1 MTRRHLRYGAPAA
14 LLGLALLASGC
25 SSNTAGDAAAGDSSS
40 DSASEE
46 HAHSDEQRVA
56 VSYAGGIAVLDAET
70 LELVD
75 ELESEEFTRLNA
87 AGDGRHVFVTT
98 SQGFELLD
106 TAEPALTG
114 LVVPASAA
122 GHVVRHAGKTV
133 LYDDGAGETTVF
145 DTHDL
150 AHVDGELPEAVTH
163 TAEHA
168 HHGVSI
174 ELEDGTLVTTVG
186 DETSRSG
193 AVALHAHDDHWD
205 EVTSSD
211 QCPGIHGEG
220 TAADE
225 AVVFGCEDGALLY
238 SDGAFTKLDAPD
250 AYGRMGNAFVSE
262 TSPIVVGDYKSDP
275 DAEGYLLGSVALI
288 DTVAEKLEVVDLP
301 ENVRYT
307 FRDVTRGPDDLAY
320 ILSTDGSI
328 HVLDPETG
336 DLVDE
341 FPVIDAWEGPA
352 EWQDAH
358 PALVGTG
365 GDTAYVTEPAANSVH
380 AVDLRTGEI
389 TATAELDHTPNEFA
403 VALGE
408 H

>member
-1 MTRRHLRYGAPAA
+1 MTRRHLRFGAPAA
-14 LLGLALLASGC
+14 LLGLALLATGC
-25 SSNTAGDAAAGDSSS
+25 SATTAGDAAADDTSASSS
-40 DSASEE
+40 SESEAS
-46 HAHSDEQRVA
+46 HDNDRRVA
-56 VSYAGGIAVLDAET
+56 VSYDGGIAVLDADT
-70 LELVD
+70 LDVID
-75 ELESEEFTRLNA
+75 EFDSEEFTRLNA

-98 SQGFELLD
+98 SQGFQLLD
-106 TAEPALTG
+106 TAAPALTD
-114 LVVPASAA
+114 LVVDASAA
-122 GHVVRHAGKTV
+122 GHVVRHGGKTV
-133 LYDDGAGETTVF
+133 LFDDGGGETTIF

-150 AHVDGELPEAVTH
+150 AHADGALPEAVTY

-174 ELEDGTLVTTVG
+174 ELEDGTLLTTVG
-186 DETSRSG
+186 DETARTG
-193 AVALHAHDDHWD
+193 AVALEPHDDHWH
-205 EVTSSD
+205 EITSSD

-225 AVVFGCEDGALLY
+225 AVIFGCEDGALLF
-238 SDGAFTKLDAPD
+238 SDGTFTKLDAPD
-250 AYGRMGNAFVSE
+250 EFGRMGNAFVSE
-262 TSPIVVGDYKSDP
+262 TSPIVVGDYKTDP
-275 DAEGYLLGSVALI
+275 DAEGYLLSAVTLI
-288 DTVAEKLEVVDLP
+288 NTATQEFTVVDLP

-307 FRDVTRGPDDLAY
+307 FRDVTRGADDLAY

-336 DLVDE
+336 KLVNE

-358 PALVGTG
+358 PAIIGN
-365 GDTAYVTEPAANSVH
+365 GDTAYVTDPAANAVH
-380 AVDLRTGEI
+380 AVDLRSGKI
-389 TATAELDHTPNEFA
+389 TATAELEHTPNEFA

>member
-186 DETSRSG
+186 GETSRSG

-205 EVTSSD
+205 EVASSD

>member
-205 EVTSSD
+205 EVASSD

>member
-1 MTRRHLRYGAPAA
+1 MTRRHLRYAAPAA
-14 LLGLALLASGC
+14 LLGLALLATGC
-25 SSNTAGDAAAGDSSS
+25 SSSTAN
-40 DSASEE
+40 DSAAEESPANASSED

-56 VSYAGGIAVLDAET
+56 VSYEGGIAVLDAET

-75 ELESEEFTRLNA
+75 EFESEEFTRLNA

-98 SQGFELLD
+98 SKGFELLD
-106 TAEPALTG
+106 TAKPALTG
-114 LVVPASAA
+114 LTVDASAA

-133 LYDDGAGETTVF
+133 LFDDGTGETTIF
-145 DTHDL
+145 DSHDL
-150 AHVDGELPEAVTH
+150 AHVEDALPESVTH
-163 TAEHA
+163 TAEHP

-174 ELEDGTLVTTVG
+174 ELEDGTLVTTLG

-205 EVTSSD
+205 EVASND

-225 AVVFGCEDGALLY
+225 AVVFGCENGALLY
-238 SDGAFTKLDAPD
+238 QDGAFTKLDAPD

-288 DTVAEKLEVVDLP
+288 DTATQELQVVDLP

-307 FRDVTRGPDDLAY
+307 FRDVTRGTDDLAY

-336 DLVDE
+336 ELVDE

-358 PALVGTG
+358 PAIIGTG
-365 GDTAYVTEPAANSVH
+365 GDTAYVTESAANSVH

-389 TATAELDHTPNEFA
+389 TATAELEHTPNEFA

>member
-14 LLGLALLASGC
+14 LLGIALLATGC
-25 SSNTAGDAAAGDSSS
+25 SSNAANDAAADESPANSS
-40 DSASEE
+40 SEE
-46 HAHSDEQRVA
+46 HAHEGDQRVA
-56 VSYAGGIAVLDAET
+56 VSYEGGIAVLDGET
-70 LELVD
+70 LELVE

-87 AGDGRHVFVTT
+87 AGDGRHVFVST
-98 SQGFELLD
+98 SQGFQLLD
-106 TAEPALTG
+106 TAEPALTD
-114 LVVPASAA
+114 LVVPSSAP

-133 LYDDGAGETTVF
+133 LYDDGASETTIF

-150 AHVDGELPEAVTH
+150 AHVEGELPEAITH
-163 TAEHA
+163 TSKNA

-174 ELEDGTLVTTVG
+174 QLEDGTLVTTVG

-205 EVTSSD
+205 EVASSD

-225 AVVFGCEDGALLY
+225 AVVFGCENGALLY
-238 SDGAFTKLDAPD
+238 TDGAFTKLEAPD
-250 AYGRMGNAFVSE
+250 EYGRMGNAFVSE

-288 DTVAEKLEVVDLP
+288 NTATEELNVVDLP

-336 DLVDE
+336 ELVDE
-341 FPVIDAWEGPA
+341 FPVIDAWEGPT

-358 PALVGTG
+358 PAIAGTG
-365 GDTAYVTEPAANSVH
+365 GDIAYVTEPAANSVH
-380 AVDLRTGEI
+380 AVDLTTGEI
-389 TATAELDHTPNEFA
+389 TATVELDHTPNEFA